1 MRPNHQ
7 NSKSSDIEIEKDKL
21 LIAKL
26 EVLSRLSSSPTFETS
41 EKIRTQIKNKISEL
55 VEQL

>member
-26 EVLSRLSSSPTFETS
+26 EVLSRLSSSPTFEKS
-41 EKIRTQIKNKISEL
+41 ENIRNQVKNKISEL
-55 VEQL
+55 IEQL

>member
-7 NSKSSDIEIEKDKL
+7 NSKSSDIEIEKNKL

-26 EVLSRLSSSPTFETS
+26 EVLARISSSPTFEKS
-41 EKIRTQIKNKISEL
+41 ENIRNQVKNKISEL
-55 VEQL
+55 IEQL